1 MPQRPQSPTP
11 NAIGRLTSVTETEGG
26 TTVVRRTDV
35 NYDLRGRVTSTAR
48 FIDGMTYTVR
58 QTYDSLNRVATVTYP
73 EPSSP
78 EVVTNTYDFAGNLKT
93 VQGLK
98 SGVTTNYVTNIQY
111 DAFGQRTQIT
121 FGNGTQTTYTYDPN
135 AFRLQQLATT
145 GPSGTL
151 QNLSYTYDAVGN
163 VNTIADGVNAAY
175 NESFGY
181 DDLHRLTGATGAYSA
196 LRYAYDQIGNMTC
209 NSQLGPCTAT
219 SPNYAYPPSG
229 ATSVRPHAV
238 NQAGP
243 YTYTYDANGNMTGG
257 AGRTLSYDVNNR
269 PTSITAGGQT
279 ATFAYD
285 YTGERVK
292 KAVAGG
298 TTTTY
303 VGALYECSASCT
315 KYIFAGSTRVALKA
329 GTSVLYF
336 HGNHL
341 GSTHVV
347 TDGAGAKVEEIHY
360 YPYGATYSDTGAVG
374 VTRKYTGQEFD
385 PESGLY
391 YYGARYYDPVLGR
404 FISADGIGV
413 RLGNPQSFNRYS
425 YVLNNPLRYTDP
437 TGHVEC
443 EGVWG
448 CITAYAGAAWDWVKD
463 TASSAWNTLTGWFG
477 GGSGADG
484 GGNDWFGQQFG
495 QGTGGAALAD
505 CPGCS
510 VLERFSPT
518 RAPKP
523 AGNLLACHDNCP
535 GVFGGPVEGGH
546 SPAPPPQDEISDPS
560 FFGDPFTYLGLG
572 VGGLGARGAAKATSA
587 GTRVFRVWGD
597 EAKPFGSSWT
607 TVDPRTVPNFRSGAG
622 LPDQNSGRFVSEGR
636 LRDATGVTYGQAPPI
651 NPNHTGG
658 LPELKIPHPQT
669 QVDLDRVSGANPEF

>member
-1 MPQRPQSPTP
+1 M
-11 NAIGRLTSVTETEGG
+11 TETEGG
-26 TTVVRRTDV
+26 LVVRSTTFDYDV
-35 NYDLRGRVTSTAR
+35 RGNITQTVKGL
-48 FIDGMTYTVR
+48 DGTTYTTR
-58 QTYDSLNRVATVTYP
+58 QTYDSANRVETVTYP
-73 EPSSP
+73 ETTTP
-78 EVVTNTYDFAGNLKT
+78 EVVTNTYDPAGHLKT
-93 VQGLK
+93 VTGVK
-98 SGVTTNYVTNIQY
+98 AGVTTTYVTDIQY
-111 DAFGQRTQIT
+111 DAFGKRTQIT

-145 GPSGTL
+145 GPGGPL
-151 QNLSYTYDAVGN
+151 QTLSYTYDAVGN
-163 VNTIADGVNAAY
+163 VNTIADGVSAAS

-347 TDGAGAKVEEIHY
+347 TDGAGAKAEEIHY
-360 YPYGATYSDTGAVG
+360 YPYGDRYSDTGAVG
-374 VTRKYTGQEFD
+374 VTRKYTGQELD
-385 PESGLY
+385 GETGLY
-391 YYGARYYDPVLGR
+391 YYHARYYDPVLGR
-404 FISADGIGV
+404 FVSADPIGIN
-413 RLGNPQSFNRYS
+413 LSNPQTLNRYS
-425 YVLNNPLRYTDP
+425 YVTNNPINLTDP
-437 TGHVEC
+437 TGYCGFSSFGDFGDCFVQ
-443 EGVWG
+443 
-448 CITAYAGAAWDWVKD
+448 AGQALWNGAKTVGSWIADG
-463 TASSAWNTLTGWFG
+463 ASWLGTGLTGGGWGG
-477 GGSGADG
+477 GGSSQRNISAADIASECPECG
-484 GGNDWFGQQFG
+484 GSVLRYFGRQVN
-495 QGTGGAALAD
+495 GGA
-505 CPGCS
+505 S
-510 VLERFSPT
+510 
-518 RAPKP
+518 KP
-523 AGNLLACHDNCP
+523 PSNLVAANIP
-535 GVFGGPVEGGH
+535 AE
-546 SPAPPPQDEISDPS
+546 SAPPPGLKFGTTSFGNAMHQLFPDFMRSMFPTTEFEFNVGPGQRGPDAEVRGGTNPGFPRAELKPDTPS
-560 FFGDPFTYLGLG
+560 GLRSFESQQFRWGTTQPFTYDAQGNIRPG
-572 VGGLGARGAAKATSA
+572 FNF
-587 GTRVFRVWGD
+587 GTPQVTPEIQVI
-597 EAKPFGSSWT
+597 P
-607 TVDPRTVPNFRSGAG
+607 
-622 LPDQNSGRFVSEGR
+622 EGQIPQIPTR
-636 LRDATGVTYGQAPPI
+636 IPI
-651 NPNHTGG
+651 R
-658 LPELKIPHPQT
+658 IPIP
-669 QVDLDRVSGANPEF
+669 